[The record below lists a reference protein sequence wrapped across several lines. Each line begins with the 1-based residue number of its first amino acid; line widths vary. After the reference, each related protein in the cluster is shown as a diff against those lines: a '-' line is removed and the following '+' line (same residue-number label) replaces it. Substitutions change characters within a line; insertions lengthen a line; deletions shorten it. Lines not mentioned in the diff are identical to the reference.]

1 LEKLQKLKV
10 GGTALAW
17 IPVGV
22 AVFLGGL
29 LLPRATPPEDIPLPN
44 VDGRALAR
52 TEAQD
57 HRLAE
62 LARTQLLSPEV
73 RELGS
78 AVREFN
84 SREARDAEG
93 VAMNNARIT
102 LGQLLEPALAGG
114 VEALLRLRAVQL
126 EAFLTEARSYEAT
139 GEASKELDALGGT
152 FVRRMTQV
160 GWCADHKVL
169 LSDAERRV
177 AFKMAWNGVA
187 GVASR
192 PEFAVSLDETRTL
205 YTFFLSHPH
214 AAEAAKARLDG
225 ARKNAKDKA
234 TCDALEAGENVA
246 AEAWRL
252 DKINKLGAIDSA
264 YPLAYAQ
271 GVAQFRLGHFEES
284 VEAFE
289 AWIKAH
295 PDGAYTLRAR
305 NHLRAALEA
314 EHSSI

>member
-1 LEKLQKLKV
+1 M
-10 GGTALAW
+10 
-17 IPVGV
+17 GV

-29 LLPRATPPEDIPLPN
+29 LLPRANPPEDIPLPN
-44 VDGRALAR
+44 VDGRALAQ

-62 LARTQLLSPEV
+62 LARNQLLPPEV

-78 AVREFN
+78 AIREFN

-93 VAMNNARIT
+93 VAMNNARVT
-102 LGQLLEPALAGG
+102 LGQLLGPALAGG
-114 VEALLRLRAVQL
+114 VDTLLRLRAVQL
-126 EAFLTEARSYEAT
+126 EGFLAEVRTYEAT
-139 GEASKELDALGGT
+139 GQASKELDALGGT

-187 GVASR
+187 GVGSR
-192 PEFAVSLDETRTL
+192 PEFMVSLDETRTL

-214 AAEAAKARLDG
+214 ASEAAKARIDG
-225 ARKNAKDKA
+225 SRQSATDKA
-234 TCDALEAGENVA
+234 TCDALESGENVA

-252 DKINKLGAIDSA
+252 DKINKLGAIDPA

-271 GVAQFRLGHFEES
+271 GVAQFRLGHFEAS
-284 VEAFE
+284 VDAFE
-289 AWIKAH
+289 AWIQAH
-295 PDGAYTLRAR
+295 PNGAYALRAR

-314 EHSSI
+314 ERSSI